1 MKYKASRWSDG
12 NKVFPTTIE
21 VGEQGLTVRIPGLFS
36 GQTRYLTFHQIGE
49 VRIRT
54 PLVGFST
61 ISFFSAG
68 TQVSAHGFTKDEV
81 HQIKDAIE
89 KGQKKK

>member
-1 MKYKASRWSDG
+1 MKFKASRLSEG

-21 VGEQGLTVRIPGLFS
+21 VGEQGVTVKIPGLFS

-49 VRIRT
+49 VSIKT
-54 PLVGFST
+54 PLVGYST
-61 ISFFSAG
+61 ISFYSAG
-68 TQVSAHGFTKDEV
+68 TQVTAHGFTKEEV

-89 KGQKKK
+89 QGQKK